1 MTNGILSST
10 IGSSYINNS
19 TKNTNVK
26 NNESISTKEKNQPSN
41 ETKVDKLKAAIESGN
56 YKIDIDALAEK
67 MAQELI

>member
-1 MTNGILSST
+1 MINKVLSST

-26 NNESISTKEKNQPSN
+26 NNESISTKEKNQPGN
-41 ETKVDKLKAAIESGN
+41 ETKIDKLKAAIESGN
-56 YKIDIDALAEK
+56 YKIDIEALAEK